1 MAALNAKMLG
11 TVEFLSYVSYGT
23 TEKEHM
29 MQENKIFYKFSQTG
43 TFFYRVLTCKEKKLT
58 GQCTHAL

>member
-1 MAALNAKMLG
+1 MLG

-29 MQENKIFYKFSQTG
+29 MQENIIFDKFSQTG
-43 TFFYRVLTCKEKKLT
+43 ILFYLVLTCKEKKLT
-58 GQCTHAL
+58 GQCTHTL